1 MSYQKKPEVIQKE
14 RAAQR
19 RWHAE
24 NTEYLNIGLRK
35 GQRARYK
42 LLAQRRGVS
51 LASIVKEHLD
61 REFFK
66 EVTEMEYLGIWNN
79 DSRVDLYELNDGR
92 KIAVSGWNGETWAE
106 CWEVFSDDSVW
117 ESFEGKPVYRFE
129 EEGIDVSSLE
139 EGSPEWS
146 RAVEFVGI
154 ERV

>member
-1 MSYQKKPEVIQKE
+1 MSYKKKPGTIQKE
-14 RAAQR
+14 REAQR

-42 LLAQRRGVS
+42 LLAQRLGVS

-79 DSRVDLYELNDGR
+79 DDRADLYELNDGR

-106 CWEVFSDDSVW
+106 CWEVFADGSVG
-117 ESFEGKPVYRFE
+117 ESFGAKPVYRFE
-129 EEGIDVSSLE
+129 EDGIDISSLVE
-139 EGSPEWS
+139 NSPEWC

-154 ERV
+154 EKR